1 MIETALSTSFFAA
14 LLSCI
19 LMPFIHIALKL
30 LIVFFLKKYESLSL
44 IICFLFTI
52 IVWLLIDSAIKE
64 YIEIPINSIST
75 YDGIFVLGFFFIGYF
90 EFQSLISRGYS
101 LCILSDIYTSNK
113 PMSNEQLAANYGQG
127 KGLKWFLDKRLTGLK
142 YLGLIKEHRGK
153 IKLTDRSGK
162 IVSVILYFSKKILM
176 IERSG

>member
-1 MIETALSTSFFAA
+1 
-14 LLSCI
+14 
-19 LMPFIHIALKL
+19 
-30 LIVFFLKKYESLSL
+30 
-44 IICFLFTI
+44 
-52 IVWLLIDSAIKE
+52 
-64 YIEIPINSIST
+64 
-75 YDGIFVLGFFFIGYF
+75 
-90 EFQSLISRGYS
+90 
-101 LCILSDIYTSNK
+101 
-113 PMSNEQLAANYGQG
+113 MSNEQLAANYGQG